1 MLYYTV
7 GQWRIFVT
15 MIAAGALAGAWYA
28 LMARVA
34 RALAAGAW
42 LNAFFDLMIA
52 LGVWAVVCAGLLA
65 ANYGEVRLYALAGA
79 ALGFFAYQLTV
90 ARLMDALFGAAF
102 KIARKLFSWLCN
114 RSLIK
119 KIFR

>member
-15 MIAAGALAGAWYA
+15 MVAAGALAGAWYA

-34 RALAAGAW
+34 RALDAGAW

-52 LGVWAVVCAGLLA
+52 LGVWTIVCAGLLA
-65 ANYGEVRLYALAGA
+65 ANYGEVRLYALSGA

-90 ARLMDALFGAAF
+90 KRLVDALLGAVS
-102 KIARKLFSWLCN
+102 KIARKLRAWLCK
-114 RSLIK
+114 RSLMK